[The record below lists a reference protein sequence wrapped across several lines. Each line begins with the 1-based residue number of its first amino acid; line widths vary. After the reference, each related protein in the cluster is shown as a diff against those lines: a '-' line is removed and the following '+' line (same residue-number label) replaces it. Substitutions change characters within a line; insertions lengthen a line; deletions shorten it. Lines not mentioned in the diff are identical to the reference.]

1 MDSRHILS
9 LVNDAAARA
18 ERLHQG
24 EAGEIRI
31 GFTSSAPFIRAV
43 SHTFSLFRQSYPGVH
58 MQTREMNTRE
68 QIAPLNEGVLDIG
81 LLRNTPLPDTLN
93 REVILHE
100 PLMAMIPREHR
111 LAQKPVVSLTELAEE
126 PFVFFDPHVGT
137 GLYDDIL
144 GLMRR
149 YNLSPT
155 ITQEFGVSPASSSVS
170 LSISTAMLAIGLL
183 FTGPLSDA
191 IGRKPVM
198 VTALLLASC
207 CTLLSTMMTSWHGI
221 LIMRALIG
229 LSLSGV
235 AAVGMTYLSEEIH
248 PSFVAFSMGLYISG
262 NSIGGMSGR
271 LLSGVMTDFFNWR
284 IALAAIGCFALASA
298 LMFWK
303 ILPASQHFRPTSL
316 RPKTL
321 FINFRLHWRDRG
333 LPLLFAEGFLL
344 MGAFVTLFNYI
355 GYRLML
361 SPWELSQAVVGLL
374 SVAYLTGTW
383 SSPKAGAMTSRYGRG
398 PVMLFSTAVM
408 LGGLLLT
415 LFTSLWLI
423 FAGMLLFSAGF
434 FAAHSVA
441 SSWIGPRARRAK
453 GQASSLYLFSY
464 YLGSSIAGTLGGVFW
479 HSYGW
484 NGVGGFIAL
493 MLVLAI
499 LVGTRLHHRLHA

>member
-1 MDSRHILS
+1 MSRTSTVSTAPSEDVDERISASSPLYIKRGTPQFMRVTLALFSAGLATFALLYCVQPIL
-9 LVNDAAARA
+9 
-18 ERLHQG
+18 
-24 EAGEIRI
+24 
-31 GFTSSAPFIRAV
+31 P
-43 SHTFSLFRQSYPGVH
+43 
-58 MQTREMNTRE
+58 
-68 QIAPLNEGVLDIG
+68 VL
-81 LLRNTPLPDTLN
+81 
-93 REVILHE
+93 
-100 PLMAMIPREHR
+100 
-111 LAQKPVVSLTELAEE
+111 S
-126 PFVFFDPHVGT
+126 
-137 GLYDDIL
+137 
-144 GLMRR
+144 
-149 YNLSPT
+149 
-155 ITQEFGVSPASSSVS
+155 QEFGVTPASSSIS
-170 LSISTAMLAIGLL
+170 LSISTGMLAIGLL

-248 PSFVAFSMGLYISG
+248 PSVVAFSMGLYISG

-271 LLSGVMTDFFNWR
+271 LLSGVITDFFSWR
-284 IALAAIGCFALASA
+284 IAVAAIGCFALASA

-303 ILPASQHFRPTSL
+303 ILPESRHFRPSSL

-321 FINFRLHWRDRG
+321 FINFRLHWRDQG

-355 GYRLML
+355 GYRLMEA
-361 SPWELSQAVVGLL
+361 PWFLSQAVVGLL

-383 SSPKAGAMTSRYGRG
+383 SSPKAGAMTAKFGRG
-398 PVMLFSTAVM
+398 PVMIFSTGIM
-408 LGGLLLT
+408 LLGLVLT
-415 LFTSLWLI
+415 VFSPLVVI
-423 FAGMLLFSAGF
+423 FGGMLLFSAGF

-441 SSWIGPRARRAK
+441 SGWIGPRAKRAK

-479 HSYGW
+479 HQFGW
-484 NGVGGFIAL
+484 NGVAGFIGAL
-493 MLVLAI
+493 LVIAL
-499 LVGTRLHHRLHA
+499 LTGCRLHHRAQ

>member
-1 MDSRHILS
+1 MRVTLALFSAGLATFALLYCVQPIL
-9 LVNDAAARA
+9 
-18 ERLHQG
+18 
-24 EAGEIRI
+24 
-31 GFTSSAPFIRAV
+31 P
-43 SHTFSLFRQSYPGVH
+43 
-58 MQTREMNTRE
+58 
-68 QIAPLNEGVLDIG
+68 VL
-81 LLRNTPLPDTLN
+81 
-93 REVILHE
+93 
-100 PLMAMIPREHR
+100 
-111 LAQKPVVSLTELAEE
+111 S
-126 PFVFFDPHVGT
+126 
-137 GLYDDIL
+137 
-144 GLMRR
+144 
-149 YNLSPT
+149 
-155 ITQEFGVSPASSSVS
+155 QEFGVTPASSSIS
-170 LSISTAMLAIGLL
+170 LSISTGLLAIGLL

-248 PSFVAFSMGLYISG
+248 PSVVAFSMGLYISG

-271 LLSGVMTDFFNWR
+271 LLSGVITDFFNWR
-284 IALAAIGCFALASA
+284 IAVAAIGCFALASA

-303 ILPASQHFRPTSL
+303 ILPESRHFRPSSL

-321 FINFRLHWRDRG
+321 FINFRLHWRDHG

-355 GYRLML
+355 GYRLMEA
-361 SPWELSQAVVGLL
+361 PWFLSQAVVGLL

-383 SSPKAGAMTSRYGRG
+383 SSPKAGAMTAKFGRG
-398 PVMLFSTAVM
+398 PVMIFSTGIM
-408 LGGLLLT
+408 LLGLVLT
-415 LFTSLWLI
+415 VFSPLVVI
-423 FAGMLLFSAGF
+423 FGGMLLFSAGF

-441 SSWIGPRARRAK
+441 SGWIGPRAKRAK

-479 HSYGW
+479 HQFGW
-484 NGVGGFIAL
+484 NGVAGFIGAL
-493 MLVLAI
+493 LVIAL
-499 LVGTRLHHRLHA
+499 LTGSRLHHRAQ

>member
-1 MDSRHILS
+1 
-9 LVNDAAARA
+9 
-18 ERLHQG
+18 
-24 EAGEIRI
+24 
-31 GFTSSAPFIRAV
+31 
-43 SHTFSLFRQSYPGVH
+43 
-58 MQTREMNTRE
+58 
-68 QIAPLNEGVLDIG
+68 
-81 LLRNTPLPDTLN
+81 
-93 REVILHE
+93 
-100 PLMAMIPREHR
+100 
-111 LAQKPVVSLTELAEE
+111 
-126 PFVFFDPHVGT
+126 
-137 GLYDDIL
+137 
-144 GLMRR
+144 
-149 YNLSPT
+149 
-155 ITQEFGVSPASSSVS
+155 
-170 LSISTAMLAIGLL
+170 MLAIGLL

-423 FAGMLLFSAGF
+423 FAGMLLFPPAFSPRTPWPVAGLARVRAGRRDRPRHFIFSAII
-434 FAAHSVA
+434 
-441 SSWIGPRARRAK
+441 WGP
-453 GQASSLYLFSY
+453 
-464 YLGSSIAGTLGGVFW
+464 
-479 HSYGW
+479 
-484 NGVGGFIAL
+484 
-493 MLVLAI
+493 VLP
-499 LVGTRLHHRLHA
+499 GR

>member
-1 MDSRHILS
+1 MRVTLALFSAGLATFALLYCVQPIL
-9 LVNDAAARA
+9 
-18 ERLHQG
+18 
-24 EAGEIRI
+24 
-31 GFTSSAPFIRAV
+31 P
-43 SHTFSLFRQSYPGVH
+43 
-58 MQTREMNTRE
+58 
-68 QIAPLNEGVLDIG
+68 VL
-81 LLRNTPLPDTLN
+81 
-93 REVILHE
+93 
-100 PLMAMIPREHR
+100 
-111 LAQKPVVSLTELAEE
+111 S
-126 PFVFFDPHVGT
+126 
-137 GLYDDIL
+137 
-144 GLMRR
+144 
-149 YNLSPT
+149 
-155 ITQEFGVSPASSSVS
+155 QEFGVTPASSSIS
-170 LSISTAMLAIGLL
+170 LSISTGMLAIGLL

-248 PSFVAFSMGLYISG
+248 PSVVAFSMGLYISG

-271 LLSGVMTDFFNWR
+271 LLSGVITDFFSWR
-284 IALAAIGCFALASA
+284 IAIAAIGCFALASA

-303 ILPASQHFRPTSL
+303 ILPESRHFRPSSL

-321 FINFRLHWRDRG
+321 FINLRLHWRDQG

-355 GYRLML
+355 GYRLMQA
-361 SPWELSQAVVGLL
+361 PWFLSQAVVGLL

-383 SSPKAGAMTSRYGRG
+383 SSPKAGAMTAKFGRG
-398 PVMLFSTAVM
+398 PVMLFSIGIM
-408 LGGLLLT
+408 LLGLLLT
-415 LFTSLWLI
+415 VFSPLVAI
-423 FAGMLLFSAGF
+423 FGGMLLFSAGF

-441 SSWIGPRARRAK
+441 SGWIGPRARRAK

-479 HSYGW
+479 HQFGW
-484 NGVGGFIAL
+484 NGVAGFIGSLLVVAL
-493 MLVLAI
+493 LT
-499 LVGTRLHHRLHA
+499 GTRLHHRTH